1 MNRWGLEQAGRPAEP
16 VSPSPTALLPVTW
29 LHPLPPETEDRETF
43 RRVLAGFEADL
54 SLYRLEE
61 HALSKHAVE
70 LHPRTGGYF
79 KALTYVIS
87 TAAVFAIRSGSE
99 NITMKEIDAATAQ
112 LS

>member
-1 MNRWGLEQAGRPAEP
+1 MPLGTEAKEQE
-16 VSPSPTALLPVTW
+16 V
-29 LHPLPPETEDRETF
+29 F

-61 HALSKHAVE
+61 HALSQHAAE
-70 LHPRTGGYF
+70 LHRRTAGYF

-87 TAAVFAIRSGSE
+87 AAAVIAIRSGSE

-112 LS
+112 LGP